1 MLIPTTIKY
10 FLFLIDPGILTLS
23 SMGEPLRMDSC
34 AALAADNSISKFEM
48 VLSSVLQFLS
58 TVSLYVVKIDKT

>member
-1 MLIPTTIKY
+1 
-10 FLFLIDPGILTLS
+10 
-23 SMGEPLRMDSC
+23 MGEPLRMDSC

-58 TVSLYVVKIDKT
+58 TVSLDVVKIDKT

>member
-1 MLIPTTIKY
+1 
-10 FLFLIDPGILTLS
+10 
-23 SMGEPLRMDSC
+23 MGEPLRMDSW

-58 TVSLYVVKIDKT
+58 TVSLYVVKIDET